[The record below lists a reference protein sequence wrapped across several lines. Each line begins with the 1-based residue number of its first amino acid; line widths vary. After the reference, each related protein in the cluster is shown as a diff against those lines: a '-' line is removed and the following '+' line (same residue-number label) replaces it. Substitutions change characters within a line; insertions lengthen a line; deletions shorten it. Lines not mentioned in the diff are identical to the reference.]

1 MAALHPDSGLG
12 QPVPDSTSLAKSAT
26 FAALPPVWPHDVL
39 PTNAAAAAAAGR
51 TLVVLDD
58 DPTGTQTV
66 RDIAVVTAWDVATLT
81 AELSAAPACFY
92 ILTNSRSLTP
102 AATRALHFEL
112 ATNLRAASAS
122 THRAFVVASRSDS
135 TLRGHYPLETDT
147 LAEILGPFDATILTP
162 YFEAGGRYTL
172 HDTHYVAEGDRLV
185 PAAETPFARDAA
197 FGYRSSH
204 LPAYVE
210 EKTAGRIRA
219 ADVATISLDLLRSGG
234 PIAVAEKLRGL
245 PRGSVCIVNAA
256 APRDIEVFA
265 AATLAAE
272 SAGSR
277 FLYRTAA
284 GFVAARIGQSPQHA
298 LLTPT
303 AFSLPKA
310 HGGLT
315 IVGSYVPKTTAQLSA
330 LLANSPVTPIE
341 LNVAA
346 LLDETRRQPT
356 LTAALTALNAALAA
370 GLDTVVYTSRQLI
383 SSTDAAASLAIG
395 RRVSDALIHL
405 VQNLAVTP
413 RYLIAKGGITSSD
426 TATLGLGVRRAL
438 VLGQALPGVP
448 VWRLGP
454 EAKFPGLGYVVFPGN
469 VGSDNA
475 LADLV
480 ARLRRA
486 IDRSELPASRDQ

>member
-1 MAALHPDSGLG
+1 MPDSPPLSKSAAL
-12 QPVPDSTSLAKSAT
+12 
-26 FAALPPVWPHDVL
+26 AALPAEWPTDL
-39 PTNAAAAAAAGR
+39 LGANAAAASAAGR

-66 RDIAVVTAWDVATLT
+66 RNIAVVTTWDVATLT

-92 ILTNSRSLTP
+92 VLTNSRSLT
-102 AATRALHFEL
+102 AVASRALHVEL
-112 ATNLRAASAS
+112 ANNLRAASAA
-122 THRAFVVASRSDS
+122 TRRPIVVASRSDS

-147 LAEILGPFDATILTP
+147 LAEILGPFDATFLTP

-172 HDTHYVAEGDRLV
+172 NDTHYVAEGDRLV
-185 PAAETPFARDAA
+185 PAAETPFARDAV
-197 FGYRSSH
+197 FGYRTSH
-204 LPAYVE
+204 LPSWVE
-210 EKTAGRIRA
+210 EKTAGRTRA
-219 ADVATISLDLLRSGG
+219 SAVATITIDELRTGG
-234 PIAVAEKLRGL
+234 PLVVAEKLRTL

-256 APRDIEVFA
+256 VPRDIEVFA

-272 SAGSR
+272 AAGSR
-277 FLYRTAA
+277 FIYRTAA

-298 LLTPT
+298 LLPPA
-303 AFSLPKA
+303 AFSTPNS

-315 IVGSYVPKTTAQLSA
+315 LVGSYVPKTSAQLSA
-330 LLANSPVTPIE
+330 LLATAAVTPIE
-341 LNVAA
+341 LDVPA
-346 LLDETRRQPT
+346 LLDDTRRAPT
-356 LTAALTALNAALAA
+356 LAATLAPLNTALAA
-370 GLDTVVYTSRQLI
+370 GRDTVVFTSRELI
-383 SSTDAAASLAIG
+383 TGADPAASLAIG

-405 VQNLAVTP
+405 VRQLAVAP

-448 VWRLGP
+448 VWQLGP

-469 VGSDNA
+469 VGSDTA

-480 ARLRRA
+480 ARLS
-486 IDRSELPASRDQ
+486 RS

>member
-1 MAALHPDSGLG
+1 M
-12 QPVPDSTSLAKSAT
+12 PDSTPLSKSAT
-26 FAALPPVWPHDVL
+26 FAALLPVWPTDLL
-39 PTNAAAAAAAGR
+39 PANATAAAAGGR

-66 RDIAVVTAWDVATLT
+66 RDIAVVTTWDVATLT
-81 AELSAAPACFY
+81 AELSAVPSCFY

-102 AATRALHFEL
+102 AASRALHVDL
-112 ATNLRAASAS
+112 ATNLRTASAA
-122 THRAFVVASRSDS
+122 THRPVVVASRSDS

-147 LAEILGPFDATILTP
+147 LAEILGPFDVTFLTP

-172 HDTHYVAEGDRLV
+172 NDIHYVIEGDRLV

-204 LPAYVE
+204 LPDYVA

-219 ADVATISLDLLRSGG
+219 ADVATISLNLLRSGG
-234 PIAVAEKLRGL
+234 PIAVAEKLRAL

-298 LLTPT
+298 LLAPT
-303 AFSLPKA
+303 AFSLPNA

-315 IVGSYVPKTTAQLSA
+315 LVGSYVPKTTAQLSA
-330 LLANSPVTPIE
+330 LLANSTVTPIE
-341 LNVAA
+341 LDVAA
-346 LLDETRRQPT
+346 LLDETRR
-356 LTAALTALNAALAA
+356 TAALDSALTQINSALAA
-370 GLDTVVYTSRQLI
+370 GRDTVVFTSRQLI
-383 SSTDAAASLAIG
+383 TGTDADASLAIG
-395 RRVSDALIHL
+395 RHVSDSLIHI
-405 VQNLAVTP
+405 VQHLAVAP

-448 VWRLGP
+448 VWQLGP
-454 EAKFPGLGYVVFPGN
+454 ETKFPGLGYVVFPGN
-469 VGSDNA
+469 VGSDTA

-480 ARLRRA
+480 RQLRL
-486 IDRSELPASRDQ
+486 SSSHL

>member
-1 MAALHPDSGLG
+1 MR
-12 QPVPDSTSLAKSAT
+12 AT

-39 PTNAAAAAAAGR
+39 AANAAAASAAGR

-66 RDIAVVTAWDVATLT
+66 RDLAVVTTWDVATLI

-102 AATRALHFEL
+102 AGTRALHVEL
-112 ATNLRAASAS
+112 ATNLRAATLA
-122 THRAFVVASRSDS
+122 TGRPIVAASRSDS

-147 LAEILGPFDATILTP
+147 LAEILGPFDVTFLTP

-172 HDTHYVAEGDRLV
+172 NDTHYVAEGDRLI

-197 FGYRSSH
+197 FGYRHSH
-204 LPAYVE
+204 LPSWVE
-210 EKTAGRIRA
+210 AKTTGRIRA
-219 ADVATISLDLLRSGG
+219 ADVAAISLDLLRNGG
-234 PIAVAEKLRGL
+234 PHAVAEKLRAL

-272 SAGSR
+272 AAGSR
-277 FLYRTAA
+277 FSYRTAA
-284 GFVAARIGQSPQHA
+284 GFVAARLGQSPQHA
-298 LLTPT
+298 LLPPAAFSTPT
-303 AFSLPKA
+303 S

-315 IVGSYVPKTTAQLSA
+315 IVGSYVPKTSAQLTA
-330 LLANSPVTPIE
+330 LLATAAVTPIE
-341 LNVAA
+341 LDVPA
-346 LLDETRRQPT
+346 LLDDSRRGPT
-356 LTAALTALNAALAA
+356 LAATVTALNTALAA
-370 GLDTVVYTSRQLI
+370 GRDTVVYTSRQLI
-383 SSTDAAASLAIG
+383 TSSAPAASLAIG
-395 RRVSDALIHL
+395 RRVSDALIYL
-405 VQNLAVTP
+405 VQNLAVAP

-448 VWRLGP
+448 VWQLGA

-469 VGSDNA
+469 VGADTA

-480 ARLRRA
+480 VRLRR
-486 IDRSELPASRDQ
+486 S

>member
-147 LAEILGPFDATILTP
+147 LAEIFSSFDATILTP

-197 FGYRSSH
+197 FGYRASH
-204 LPAYVE
+204 LADYVE

-234 PIAVAEKLRGL
+234 PLAVAEKLRTL

-256 APRDIEVFA
+256 APRDIDVFA

-298 LLTPT
+298 LLAPT

-356 LTAALTALNAALAA
+356 ITAALTALNAALAA
-370 GLDTVVYTSRQLI
+370 GRDTVVYTSRQLI

-469 VGSDNA
+469 VGSDTA

-480 ARLRRA
+480 ARLS
-486 IDRSELPASRDQ
+486 RS